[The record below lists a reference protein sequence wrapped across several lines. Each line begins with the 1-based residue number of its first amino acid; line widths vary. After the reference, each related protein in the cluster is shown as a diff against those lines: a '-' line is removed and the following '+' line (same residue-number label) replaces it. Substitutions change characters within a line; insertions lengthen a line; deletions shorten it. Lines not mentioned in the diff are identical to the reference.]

1 MSVPRQFPHSLS
13 VLMLAAVL
21 SATAAWAR
29 QGNPAGVKPGQETA
43 TPGGSADSEAELKR
57 VIALMDRTASNFH
70 TTQAKFVWTQ
80 YTSVVNETDVQKG
93 IVYFRRVGGQVEMAA
108 DVLEP
113 TPKQVLFA
121 DGKIQLYQPKIN
133 QLAQY
138 DTGNHQDLVESF
150 LVLGFGGSGQD
161 MLKSFTVSYLGQET
175 VDGAAVAKLDLVPK
189 AEKVRNNFE
198 HIQLWIDLAKG
209 VSREQKLFAPEND
222 YRLANY
228 SDIRLNEKIPDSAFK
243 LKNGGKK
250 SALVPQDGTLS
261 EAGRS
266 QASR

>member
-1 MSVPRQFPHSLS
+1 MSVPRQFPNGLS
-13 VLMLAAVL
+13 ILTLAAVL
-21 SATAAWAR
+21 WATTAWTRPGDTSGA
-29 QGNPAGVKPGQETA
+29 KPGQGTA
-43 TPGGSADSEAELKR
+43 TSGGASDSAAELKL
-57 VIALMDRTASNFH
+57 VIALMDRMASNFH

-93 IVYFRRVGGQVEMAA
+93 TVYFRRVGGQVEMAA
-108 DVLEP
+108 DVTEP

-138 DTGNHQDLVESF
+138 DTGSHQDLVESF

-161 MLKSFTVSYLGQET
+161 MLKSFTVSYLGQEI
-175 VDGAAVAKLDLVPK
+175 VDGVAVAKLDLVPK
-189 AEKVRNNFE
+189 SEKVRNNFE

-209 VSREQKLFAPEND
+209 VSCEQKLFAPDND

-228 SDIRLNEKIPDSAFK
+228 FDIRLNEKIPDSAFK
-243 LKNGGKK
+243 LKNAGKRA
-250 SALVPQDGTLS
+250 ALVPQNGTLS
-261 EAGRS
+261 EAGS
-266 QASR
+266 PASR